1 MMLNFFN
8 CLIGTNPFDSSNT
21 ISFLLDRKNLKA
33 EYMDMKMLFG
43 KFDKKTGIW
52 DGTVGTVSLV
62 DLYMVKMLV
71 SGPELFY
78 C

>member
-1 MMLNFFN
+1 MTLNSFN
-8 CLIGTNPFDSSNT
+8 CLIDTNPLNSSYT
-21 ISFLLDRKNLKA
+21 ISFLLDRKKLKV

-43 KFDKKTGIW
+43 NFDKKTGIW

-62 DLYMVKMLV
+62 DLLL
-71 SGPELFY
+71 SGPEIFY